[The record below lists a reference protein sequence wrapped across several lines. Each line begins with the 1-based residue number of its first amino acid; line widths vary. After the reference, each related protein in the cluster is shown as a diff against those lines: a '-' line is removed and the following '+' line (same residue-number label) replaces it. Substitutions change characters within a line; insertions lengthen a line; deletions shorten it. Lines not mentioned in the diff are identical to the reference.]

1 MSPSPVTEQDQE
13 GVKHYRASW
22 QALMQQVR
30 SGSSWSGYERNCSF
44 LNTGG
49 QFASASHV
57 SGLDH
62 ADDGRGL
69 AVTDW
74 DQDGDLDLWFRNRT
88 APRLRLMLNQAA
100 DQGSRRFVAF
110 RLRGTKVNRDAIGA
124 VVELQV
130 EGSDQR
136 LVRSV
141 RAGDLFL
148 SQSSKWVHFGLPAD
162 ATVKSV
168 KVLWPG
174 GLRSTYDQLEA
185 GMRYL
190 LKEGETSARPLPSTR
205 QVTLESAPLKTV
217 HRSTG
222 QASIVLP
229 APVPLP
235 NTSYLDE
242 SGKAVTLTIAKK
254 ARLLILWSAGC
265 PHCKRELA
273 GLARHSTELE
283 IVALCVDGHTI
294 EARSSA
300 KALLAEI
307 GFSGTWGM
315 IGAEALERVH
325 VLQEA
330 LFDLTPEF
338 AVPFSLLL
346 KPGNEIVAIYRGAL
360 SSEVLVHDLRV
371 VVTATGDALRNLAPP
386 FSGRWFTKP
395 AGPAFLPNLIARR
408 IQARYPE
415 EALPYLQHAAEK
427 SGAVEK
433 ERLMAELGRRHFQLA
448 DKYAK
453 QRLSAKS
460 DYHYLKSLEAAPD
473 NPSVH
478 NDYGTSLAQRGLL
491 HDGARHFAEALRLRP
506 NFPLAKKNLA
516 RAQELLKQSGQ

>member
-1 MSPSPVTEQDQE
+1 VSPSPVTEQDKE

-30 SGSSWSGYERNCSF
+30 SGSSWSGHELNCCF

-88 APRLRLMLNQAA
+88 APRLRLMLNRAA

-124 VVELQV
+124 VVELQL

-141 RAGDLFL
+141 RAGELFL
-148 SQSSKWVHFGLPAD
+148 SQSSKWVHFGLPTD

-174 GLRSTYDQLEA
+174 GQRGTYGHLEA

-190 LKEGETSARPLPSTR
+190 LKEGETSAKPMPSTR
-205 QVTLESAPLKTV
+205 RVALESAPLKTV
-217 HRSTG
+217 HTSTG

-229 APVPLP
+229 APVALP
-235 NTSYLDE
+235 ITSYLDE
-242 SGKAVTLTIAKK
+242 RGKAVTLTIAKK
-254 ARLLILWSAGC
+254 ARLLILWSADC

-273 GLARHSTELE
+273 KLARSPTELE

-294 EARSSA
+294 EARSAA
-300 KALLAEI
+300 KTLLAEI
-307 GFSGTWGM
+307 GFPHPWGM

-346 KPGNEIVAIYRGAL
+346 KPGNEIVAIYRGTL
-360 SSEVLVHDLRV
+360 SNEVLSHDLRV

-386 FSGRWFTKP
+386 FSGRWFTMP

-415 EALPYLQHAAEK
+415 DALPYLQQAAEK
-427 SGAVEK
+427 SGALDK
-433 ERLMAELGRRHFQLA
+433 ERLMAELGHRHFQLA
-448 DKYAK
+448 AQYAK
-453 QRLSAKS
+453 LRQQDKS

-478 NDYGTSLAQRGLL
+478 NDYGTSLAQRGRLD
-491 HDGARHFAEALRLRP
+491 DGARHFAEALRLRP

>member
-30 SGSSWSGYERNCSF
+30 SGSSWSGYERNCCF

-124 VVELQV
+124 VVELQL
-130 EGSDQR
+130 EGSDPR
-136 LVRSV
+136 LVRSL
-141 RAGDLFL
+141 RAGELFL
-148 SQSSKWVHFGLPAD
+148 SQSSKWVHFGLPED

-185 GMRYL
+185 GKRFL

-300 KALLAEI
+300 KTLLAEI

-360 SSEVLVHDLRV
+360 SSEVLAHDLRV

-427 SGAVEK
+427 SGEVEK